1 MAIELAQLTKDPSWF
16 PPLGLALREPD
27 GLLAF
32 GGDLSIERLQQA
44 YRRGIFPWF
53 NADDPLL
60 WWSPSVRA
68 VFAPHTLRINRTL
81 RKEIRRGGFEFSCNR
96 AFDQVIA
103 ACADPRAKQAGT
115 WIQPSIQQAYIA
127 LHRNNLAHSIEVW
140 QHDELVGGLYGLQI
154 GELFCG
160 ESMFNRKPNT
170 AKLALSMLQQ
180 HLSGFSQG
188 WIDCQMPN
196 PFLLSQG
203 ATPVSRSEYLLIL
216 RALRDSAVAPKHW
229 QARSLELHFD

>member
-1 MAIELAQLTKDPSWF
+1 MAIELAQLTNDPSWF
-16 PPLGLALREPD
+16 PPLGAALREPD

-32 GGDLSIERLQQA
+32 GGDLSQARLLQA

-68 VFAPHTLRINRTL
+68 VFAPNTLTVNRTL
-81 RKEIRRGGFEFSCNR
+81 RKEARRGAFQFSCNR
-96 AFDQVIA
+96 AFEQVIA

-127 LHRNNLAHSIEVW
+127 LNRSDIAHSIEVW
-140 QHDELVGGLYGLQI
+140 QHGELVGGLYGLQI

-160 ESMFNRKPNT
+160 ESMFNRRPNT
-170 AKLALSMLQQ
+170 AKLALCMLQQ
-180 HLSGFSQG
+180 HLSVFSQG

-203 ATPVSRSEYLLIL
+203 ATPVSRAEYLTVL
-216 RALRDSAVAPKHW
+216 RALRDSRLALHHW
-229 QARSLELHFD
+229 QSRSLELRLD